1 MYTKDKQPSKLRLV
15 LRAINS
21 GSAASFRPA
30 QWVYIQLPAMQG
42 PSASSASRAVS
53 RGWHPF
59 SLAAQES
66 STLELLIDVH
76 APVGCPSGL
85 PNPDPSP
92 NPDPNPT
99 GGQPACR
106 SPLLRSYCIPN
117 LSLLLTYLSFF
128 STTRSVWCSRWEAN
142 SPGPVPSSCMC
153 AT

>member
-21 GSAASFRPA
+21 GSASSFRPA

-42 PSASSASRAVS
+42 ASASSTLRAVS

-76 APVGCPSGL
+76 PPVGSQRVQRFPCPHV
-85 PNPDPSP
+85 
-92 NPDPNPT
+92 PT
-99 GGQPACR
+99 A
-106 SPLLRSYCIPN
+106 PLTS
-117 LSLLLTYLSFF
+117 LSLTPFLFTNNALRWY
-128 STTRSVWCSRWEAN
+128 SRWAAN
-142 SPGPVPSSCMC
+142 LPGPGPSSCTC